1 MNNVITL
8 KDYKPKDKFISAKDV
23 KKIFNGGISQ
33 ATLANWV
40 NKKFISR
47 YKIGGL
53 VFYKE
58 SEILTLIE
66 RSQQWQ
72 A

>member
-1 MNNVITL
+1 MLNVVNI
-8 KDYKPKDKFISAKDV
+8 KDYKPKEKMLSAKDV
-23 KKIFNGGISQ
+23 KKLFNGGVSQ

-40 NKKFISR
+40 NKKLISR

-58 SEILTLIE
+58 SEIMSLIE
-66 RSQQWQ
+66 RSRECQ